1 MEATL
6 AAWFRPYRSALAV
19 RDLRLLFAG
28 LIVSATGSW
37 AYNVGLL
44 ALVYERT
51 HSLAWIGAAG
61 LARFVPALL
70 ASPYGGVIAER
81 TERIRL
87 MVAADVACAV
97 WQVGLVL
104 VAISGA
110 PIALALVLSAMTSVT
125 NVVYNPAVAATIPAM
140 VTESDLVA
148 ANSLNGTIDNLVVI
162 AGPAV
167 GAVLILLGT
176 PSWTFAVNAA
186 SFAVSALIVSRI
198 RTRSRPVDVT
208 EKGTAGIW
216 HQMSVGV
223 RTIVHNS
230 SARPLVGLC
239 ALASFLYGT
248 DTVLFVAVSQQR
260 LGTGSEGFGYL
271 LAGLGIGGIF
281 MAPFMDRL
289 GKSKHLAPI
298 ILAGI
303 SLYCLPTAVLA
314 VTHDADLAFAIQILR
329 GAATLVVDVMAI
341 TSLQRTVR
349 SDELA
354 RVFGVFWAII
364 LGAISFGALIT
375 PQVVSAV
382 GLNGAL
388 FIMALAPFT
397 LGLLGYVSLRR
408 IDRAAS
414 VEAETL
420 APRVALLEQ
429 LDMFASASSLVLERL
444 AAAESEAHF
453 AASTPILVEGDPSD
467 AMYVLK
473 SGTVEVRSHEEGGGP
488 DRLLATLR
496 APAYFGEIGVLGH
509 LPRTATVT
517 ALTDCHCA
525 SIDGAAF
532 FEALNATGPSASLMD
547 IASSRLSVSDPSR
560 DLGYEAAG
568 GDS

>member
-1 MEATL
+1 VGENKLAT
-6 AAWFRPYRSALAV
+6 WFRPYRSALAA
-19 RDLRLLFAG
+19 RDLRLLFTG

-51 HSLAWIGAAG
+51 HSLIWIGAAG
-61 LARFVPALL
+61 LARFVPALI

-87 MVAADVACAV
+87 MVVADVACAV
-97 WQVGLVL
+97 WQVGLVF

-110 PIALALVLSAMTSVT
+110 PIAIALVLSALTSVT

-148 ANSLNGTIDNLVVI
+148 ANALNGTIDNLVVI
-162 AGPAV
+162 VGPAV
-167 GAVLILLGT
+167 GAVLILLGSA
-176 PSWTFAVNAA
+176 SWTFAINAA

-208 EKGTAGIW
+208 EKGTAGPLR
-216 HQMSVGV
+216 QMLVGV
-223 RTIVHNS
+223 RTIVHNG

-260 LGTGSEGFGYL
+260 LGTGSQGFGYL
-271 LAGLGIGGIF
+271 LAGLGIGGIL
-281 MAPFMDRL
+281 MAPWMDRL
-289 GKSKHLAPI
+289 GKSTNLAPI

-314 VTHDADLAFAIQILR
+314 LTHSATLVFVIQIVR

-341 TSLQRTVR
+341 TSLQRSVR

-354 RVFGVFWAII
+354 RVFGVFWAIV
-364 LGAISFGALIT
+364 LGAISLGALIT
-375 PQVVSAV
+375 PQIVSAV
-382 GLNGAL
+382 GLNATL
-388 FIMALAPFT
+388 FIMALAPFA

-408 IDRAAS
+408 IDLAAS
-414 VEAETL
+414 IQAKTL

-429 LDMFASASSLVLERL
+429 LDMFASASRLVLERL
-444 AAAESEAHF
+444 AAAESEAEF
-453 AASTPILVEGDPSD
+453 SASTPIVFEGDPSD
-467 AMYVLK
+467 AMYVLIE
-473 SGTVEVRSHEEGGGP
+473 GEVDVRSHGEQGGP
-488 DRLLATLR
+488 ERLIATLQ

-517 ALTDCHCA
+517 ALTDCQCA
-525 SIDGAAF
+525 RIEGVAF

-547 IASSRLSVSDPSR
+547 IATSRLSVTYPSQE
-560 DLGYEAAG
+560 LGYESAT
-568 GDS
+568 DS